1 MTAIRPSDNALRE
14 KIEEDKYYEV
24 LNIINQKYT
33 EMETYISNLESDISS
48 IQDFENEMKA
58 DMERGYDVGTALDLS
73 VSEKEISFL
82 NNYFVFKIL
91 ISNCI

>member
-33 EMETYISNLESDISS
+33 EMMNLI
-48 IQDFENEMKA
+48 K
-58 DMERGYDVGTALDLS
+58 
-73 VSEKEISFL
+73 KEYKQNSL
-82 NNYFVFKIL
+82 AVD
-91 ISNCI
+91 